1 MTCIN
6 CKNTSINFDNFL
18 DLSLPLVKGINT
30 LEGLLHEYF
39 GEESLSDFYVCS
51 KCGKSS
57 KKSMKR
63 SELWR
68 CPNYLIIQLKRSQ
81 FGRKNSERIK
91 IPVKCLNVRPF
102 MSSSNYFIIQVK
114 SLFLVSITC
123 KELSCIEGKVM
134 EATIGPILRTVQI
147 GIAPMISQYAL
158 SKCLQCYK
166 PMNSRG
172 VRMLIFSSIAQSEQI
187 SQMISSII
195 LCFVSFIS
203 L

>member
-1 MTCIN
+1 M
-6 CKNTSINFDNFL
+6 

-30 LEGLLHEYF
+30 LEGLLQEYF

-81 FGRKNSERIK
+81 FGKKNSERIK

-102 MSSSNYFIIQVK
+102 MSSSNYLITQVK
-114 SLFLVSITC
+114 SLFLVNIIC
-123 KELSCIEGKVM
+123 RELSYTEGKAM
-134 EATIGPILRTVQI
+134 EGIIGPILRMGQI
-147 GIAPMISQYAL
+147 GLVLMMSLWAVN
-158 SKCLQCYK
+158 KCPQSLK
-166 PMNSRG
+166 PTNNKE
-172 VRMLIFSSIAQSEQI
+172 VRMLIFFSIALFERFSK
-187 SQMISSII
+187 MILSII
-195 LCFVSFIS
+195 LCLVSYILLFKIWHPLFS
-203 L
+203 